1 MKTSMISRLLEAYIV
16 YTMCL
21 YLSSF
26 ERKLVKIRKNKF
38 VKHGRVCYTK

>member
-1 MKTSMISRLLEAYIV
+1 MKIGMISRLLETYIV

-38 VKHGRVCYTK
+38 VKHRRVCYTK